1 MADSLT
7 REQRA
12 MLEGMGRSA
21 AEMLGKRPQPS
32 LKVARGYIASAGE
45 YTYDVLMADG
55 STLEDVPCL
64 TSALGGSPGDE
75 VRVEW
80 MQGRAL
86 VTGVV
91 ATAANAATTTNLAPI
106 AIIPTPNTDI
116 LNYSTFGS
124 SIKRIGQAV
133 WLQCTV
139 ILSSGIAWNSD
150 ELTLFT
156 LPEEARP
163 TETRYLPRTLLVI
176 TSGGAATYTRGIR
189 VYPDGRLRAVNLSS
203 GTDNVVMWTV
213 PGIVYQI

>member
-106 AIIPTPNTDI
+106 AIIPTPNTGI

>member
-32 LKVARGYIASAGE
+32 LKVARGYIAEAGD
-45 YTYDVLMADG
+45 YTYDVLMPDG

-91 ATAANAATTTNLAPI
+91 ATAANAGTVSNLVPI
-106 AIIPTPNTDI
+106 VLSHAPNTSI
-116 LNYSTFGS
+116 PNYRTYAS
-124 SIKRIGQAV
+124 SSLRIGPFV
-133 WLQCTV
+133 VLQCA
-139 ILSSGIAWNSD
+139 ILLSADTDWESE

-156 LPEEARP
+156 VSEEGRP
-163 TETRYLPRTLLVI
+163 AATRYMPRTLL
-176 TSGGAATYTRGIR
+176 TMCDNGANVYTRGIR
-189 VYPDGRLRAVNLSS
+189 VYPDGRVCAVNLTS
-203 GTDNVVMWTV
+203 GTPSVRVFAID
-213 PGIVYQI
+213 GIAYRI

>member
-106 AIIPTPNTDI
+106 AIIPTPNTNI